1 MRHLDRR
8 MADDLEQFLVI
19 PHIIF
24 TRRNIQI
31 THQDGA
37 LWFFCGKNIAQLGEV
52 IKFLSKFFVLRAIRH
67 IAASGHIVVV
77 DGDPIG
83 QTARHM
89 PGVAQLGQIQTPC
102 VFQRKFR

>member
-8 MADDLEQFLVI
+8 MADDLKKFLVI

-24 TRRNIQI
+24 SRRNIQI

-37 LWFFCGKNIAQLGEV
+37 LWFLCGKNIAQLGEV
-52 IKFLSKFFVLRAIRH
+52 IEFLTKFFVLRAIRH
-67 IAASGHIVVV
+67 IAASRHIVIV

-83 QTARHM
+83 QTACHM
-89 PGVAQLGQIQTPC
+89 PGVAQLRQI
-102 VFQRKFR
+102 